1 MLRQR
6 SGTYPPPTEPT
17 KHKEDGSHKDPSGIR
32 RLEFQQRPKRNTNS
46 PHKLTYDKRNR
57 QSLVKKKVK
66 EERLRQFPLPFH

>member
-46 PHKLTYDKRNR
+46 PHKLTYDNR
-57 QSLVKKKVK
+57 FKQTITS
-66 EERLRQFPLPFH
+66 EEES